1 MPAAPAAREKRAF
14 IKIGENN
21 KPRHGGWEERLGGSM
36 SEAWI
41 NGKPASLAAA
51 AERAAE
57 ILSSARMPVIAGL
70 GTDVAGARASILLA
84 ERLRGAYDHM
94 YSARIFAD
102 LDVMRQAGLMFTTP
116 NEARLRADVFLFIG
130 KDLTLVW
137 PAMMERLSPAGI
149 PPFDLVREQ
158 RKLLW
163 IAPARGAK
171 ADGLTIETLDSS
183 NLHTTLAAL
192 RARVAGRPV
201 GCAKSAR
208 RKLDEFAEILKNARF
223 GVAVWGGD
231 SLDSLSIE
239 MLQGLIRDL
248 NKTTRFSGLPLGND
262 SNASGVV
269 QTSGWMTGFPVRTS
283 FGRGFPEH
291 DTWRFDAT
299 RMIECGEADAALWIS
314 AYEVEEPPWKKNIP
328 LVALVPPQMA
338 FPQEPQVCI
347 EIGCPGIDHDS
358 AEFSRE
364 TGSIVSRKAS
374 RPSHRPSV
382 EAVIGEIA
390 KHLGG
395 DA

>member
-1 MPAAPAAREKRAF
+1 
-14 IKIGENN
+14 
-21 KPRHGGWEERLGGSM
+21 M
-36 SEAWI
+36 SEARI
-41 NGKPASLAAA
+41 NGKPALLAEA

-57 ILSSARMPVIAGL
+57 ILSAARMPVIAGL

-94 YSARIFAD
+94 YSARVFAD

-130 KDLTLVW
+130 KDLTKIW
-137 PAMMERLSPAGI
+137 PAMLERLSPTEI
-149 PPFDLVREQ
+149 PPFDLAREK

-163 IAPARGAK
+163 IAPGRGGAK
-171 ADGLTIETLDSS
+171 LEGLAIKSLDSS
-183 NLHTTLAAL
+183 NLHATLAAL
-192 RARVAGRPV
+192 RARAAGRPV
-201 GCAKSAR
+201 NCAKR
-208 RKLDEFAEILKNARF
+208 MLRKLNEFAEVLKNARF

-239 MLQGLIRDL
+239 MLHGLIRDL
-248 NKTTRFSGLPLGND
+248 NRTTRFSGLPLGND

-269 QTSGWMTGFPVRTS
+269 QTSGWMTGFPMRTS

-299 RMIECGEADAALWIS
+299 RMIESGEADAALWIS
-314 AYEVEEPPWKKNIP
+314 AYCAEAPQWKKNIP
-328 LVALVPPQMA
+328 LVALAPPQTA
-338 FPQEPQVCI
+338 FAQEPEVCI
-347 EIGCPGIDHDS
+347 EIGCPGIDHDA
-358 AEFSRE
+358 AEFARE
-364 TGSIVSRKAS
+364 TGSIVSRKAAH
-374 RPSHRPSV
+374 PSQASSV

>member
-1 MPAAPAAREKRAF
+1 MNEVR
-14 IKIGENN
+14 
-21 KPRHGGWEERLGGSM
+21 
-36 SEAWI
+36 I
-41 NGKPASLAAA
+41 NGKPALLAAA
-51 AERAAE
+51 VEHAAE
-57 ILSSARMPVIAGL
+57 ILSAARMPVIAGL

-102 LDVMRQAGLMFTTP
+102 LDVMRQAGLLYTTP
-116 NEARLRADVFLFIG
+116 NEVRLRADVLLFIG
-130 KDLTLVW
+130 KDLTRVW
-137 PAMMERLSPAGI
+137 PAMMERLTLPEI
-149 PPFDLVREQ
+149 PPFDLAREP
-158 RKLLW
+158 RKLLR
-163 IAPARGAK
+163 IASGRGAK
-171 ADGLTIETLDSS
+171 ADGPPIETLDSS
-183 NLHTTLAAL
+183 NLHTTLAGL
-192 RARVAGRPV
+192 RARAAGRPV
-201 GCAKSAR
+201 SCAKGAR
-208 RKLDEFAEILKNARF
+208 RKLDEFVEVLKNARF

-239 MLQGLIRDL
+239 MLHGLIRDL

-299 RMIECGEADAALWIS
+299 RMIESGEADAALWIS
-314 AYEVEEPPWKKNIP
+314 AYGREAPQWKKNIP
-328 LVALVPPQMA
+328 LVALASPQTPFA
-338 FPQEPQVCI
+338 REPQVCI
-347 EIGCPGIDHDS
+347 EIGCPGIDHDA

-364 TGSIVSRKAS
+364 TSSIVARQAS
-374 RPSHRPSV
+374 RPSQAPSV
-382 EAVIGEIA
+382 ESVIGEIA

>member
-1 MPAAPAAREKRAF
+1 MNEAR
-14 IKIGENN
+14 
-21 KPRHGGWEERLGGSM
+21 
-36 SEAWI
+36 I

-57 ILSSARMPVIAGL
+57 ILSAARMPVIAGL

-94 YSARIFAD
+94 YSARVFAE

-116 NEARLRADVFLFIG
+116 NEARLRADVLLFIG
-130 KDLTLVW
+130 KDLTKIW
-137 PAMMERLSPAGI
+137 PAMMERLSPAEI
-149 PPFDLVREQ
+149 PPFDLAREP

-163 IAPARGAK
+163 IAPGRGGAK
-171 ADGLTIETLDSS
+171 ADGLTIEALDSS

-192 RARVAGRPV
+192 RARAAGRPV
-201 GCAKSAR
+201 SCAKSAR
-208 RKLDEFAEILKNARF
+208 RKLDEFAEFLKKARF

-231 SLDSLSIE
+231 SLDALAIE
-239 MLQGLIRDL
+239 MLHGLIRDL
-248 NKTTRFSGLPLGND
+248 NRTTRFSGLTLGTD

-299 RMIECGEADAALWIS
+299 RMVESGEADAVLWIS
-314 AYEVEEPPWKKNIP
+314 AYGREAPQWKKNIP
-328 LVALVPPQMA
+328 LVALVPPQTA
-338 FPQEPQVCI
+338 FAQEPEVRI

-358 AEFSRE
+358 AEFARE

-374 RPSHRPSV
+374 HPSQALSV
-382 EAVIGEIA
+382 GAVIGQIA

>member
-1 MPAAPAAREKRAF
+1 
-14 IKIGENN
+14 
-21 KPRHGGWEERLGGSM
+21 M
-36 SEAWI
+36 SEARI
-41 NGKPASLAAA
+41 NGEPASLAAA
-51 AERAAE
+51 AQRAAE
-57 ILSSARMPVIAGL
+57 ILSAARLPVIAGL

-94 YSARIFAD
+94 YSAQVFAD

-130 KDLTLVW
+130 KDLTKVW

-149 PPFDLVREQ
+149 PPLGLAREP
-158 RKLLW
+158 RKVLW
-163 IAPARGAK
+163 IAPGRDGAK
-171 ADGLTIETLDSS
+171 VEGLAVQTLDSPD
-183 NLHTTLAAL
+183 LPTALAAL
-192 RARVAGRPV
+192 RACAAGRPV
-201 GCAKSAR
+201 NCAKSAR
-208 RKLDEFAEILKNARF
+208 RKLGEFAEVLKKARF

-239 MLQGLIRDL
+239 MLHGLIRDL

-299 RMIECGEADAALWIS
+299 RMVESGEADAALWIS
-314 AYEVEEPPWKKNIP
+314 AYGPETPPWKRNIP
-328 LVALVPPQMA
+328 LVALASPQTA
-338 FPQEPQVCI
+338 FAREPQARI
-347 EIGCPGIDHDS
+347 EVGCPGIDHDA

-364 TGSIVSRKAS
+364 TASIVGRVAS
-374 RPSHRPSV
+374 QGSPAPSV
-382 EAVIGEIA
+382 ATVVGQIA

>member
-1 MPAAPAAREKRAF
+1 MNEAR
-14 IKIGENN
+14 
-21 KPRHGGWEERLGGSM
+21 
-36 SEAWI
+36 I
-41 NGKPASLAAA
+41 NGKPALLAAA

-57 ILSSARMPVIAGL
+57 ILSAARLPVIAGL

-84 ERLRGAYDHM
+84 ERLCGAYDHM

-130 KDLTLVW
+130 RDLTRVW
-137 PAMMERLSPAGI
+137 PAMMERLSPDEI
-149 PPFDLVREQ
+149 PPFDLAREP

-171 ADGLTIETLDSS
+171 VDGLTVETLDSS
-183 NLHTTLAAL
+183 NLHTMLAAL
-192 RARVAGRPV
+192 RARAAGRPV
-201 GCAKSAR
+201 SCAKSAR
-208 RKLDEFAEILKNARF
+208 RKLDEFAEVLKNARF

-239 MLQGLIRDL
+239 MLHGLIRDL

-269 QTSGWMTGFPVRTS
+269 QTSGWMTGFPMRTS
-283 FGRGFPEH
+283 FGRGFAEH

-299 RMIECGEADAALWIS
+299 RMIESGEADAALWIS
-314 AYEVEEPPWKKNIP
+314 AYCVEAPPWKKNIP
-328 LVALVPPQMA
+328 LVALASPQTA
-338 FPQEPQVCI
+338 FAQEPEVRI
-347 EIGCPGIDHDS
+347 EIGCPGIDHDA
-358 AEFSRE
+358 AEFARE

-374 RPSHRPSV
+374 HPSQASSV

-390 KHLGG
+390 KHLGR

>member
-1 MPAAPAAREKRAF
+1 MNEAR
-14 IKIGENN
+14 
-21 KPRHGGWEERLGGSM
+21 
-36 SEAWI
+36 I
-41 NGKPASLAAA
+41 NGKPALLAAA
-51 AERAAE
+51 AKRAAE
-57 ILSSARMPVIAGL
+57 ILSAARMPVIAGL

-94 YSARIFAD
+94 YSARLFAD

-116 NEARLRADVFLFIG
+116 NEARLRADVLLFIG
-130 KDLTLVW
+130 KDLIRVW
-137 PAMMERLSPAGI
+137 PAMMERLTLPEI
-149 PPFDLVREQ
+149 PPFDLAREP

-171 ADGLTIETLDSS
+171 ADGPTIETLDSS
-183 NLHTTLAAL
+183 NLPATLAAL
-192 RARVAGRPV
+192 RARAAGRPV
-201 GCAKSAR
+201 SCTKSAR
-208 RKLDEFAEILKNARF
+208 RKLDEFVEVLKNARF

-239 MLQGLIRDL
+239 MLHGLIRDL

-262 SNASGVV
+262 SNAAGVV

-299 RMIECGEADAALWIS
+299 RMIESGEADAALWIS
-314 AYEVEEPPWKKNIP
+314 AYGVEAPQWKKNIP
-328 LVALVPPQMA
+328 LVALASAQTA
-338 FPQEPQVCI
+338 FAQEPQVCI
-347 EIGCPGIDHDS
+347 EIGCPGMDHDS

-364 TGSIVSRKAS
+364 TASIVSRKAS
-374 RPSHRPSV
+374 HPSQASSV

>member
-1 MPAAPAAREKRAF
+1 MNEAR
-14 IKIGENN
+14 IK
-21 KPRHGGWEERLGGSM
+21 
-36 SEAWI
+36 
-41 NGKPASLAAA
+41 GKPALLAAA

-57 ILSSARMPVIAGL
+57 ILSAARLPVIAGL

-130 KDLTLVW
+130 RDLTRVW
-137 PAMMERLSPAGI
+137 PAMMERLSPDEI
-149 PPFDLVREQ
+149 PPFDLAREP

-171 ADGLTIETLDSS
+171 VDGLTIETLDSS

-192 RARVAGRPV
+192 RARAAGRPV
-201 GCAKSAR
+201 SCAKHMQ
-208 RKLDEFAEILKNARF
+208 RKLDEFVEILKNARF

-239 MLQGLIRDL
+239 MLHGLIRDL
-248 NKTTRFSGLPLGND
+248 NRTTRFSGLPLGND

-269 QTSGWMTGFPVRTS
+269 QTSGWMTGFPMRTS
-283 FGRGFPEH
+283 FGRGFAEH

-299 RMIECGEADAALWIS
+299 RMIESGEADAALWIS
-314 AYEVEEPPWKKNIP
+314 AYCVEAPPWKKNIP
-328 LVALVPPQMA
+328 LVALASPQTA
-338 FPQEPQVCI
+338 FAQEPEVRI
-347 EIGCPGIDHDS
+347 EIGCPGIDHDA
-358 AEFSRE
+358 AEFARE

-374 RPSHRPSV
+374 HPSQASSV

-390 KHLGG
+390 KHLGR